1 MVKIMNKNGFT
12 LTELLAVIVI
22 IGLLI
27 IVMFPA
33 YIEVSNSMK
42 ETSLKNTKSI
52 LVNNM
57 IEEAN
62 KKYIDIIKPA
72 GNTCSS
78 ECYKCFSVGFM
89 VNEGIFQTTDGKI
102 TNPETNQDLDGFVKI
117 SFDKSNYKL
126 KGEFLDKNDAK
137 CDSVHIYR

>member
-1 MVKIMNKNGFT
+1 MNKNGFT

-27 IVMFPA
+27 IIMFPA
-33 YIEVSNSMK
+33 YIEISNSMK

-57 IEEAN
+57 LEEAN
-62 KKYIDIIKPA
+62 KKYIDEIKPA
-72 GNTCSS
+72 GNTCDS
-78 ECYKCFSVGFM
+78 ECYKCYPIDFI
-89 VNEGIFQTTDGKI
+89 VNNGIFQTTDGKI

-117 SFDKSNYKL
+117 SFDIDNYKL

-137 CDSVHIYR
+137 CDSMHIHR